1 MLEKMKSNGDKDLN
15 IIGPGTTVKGNVDSS
30 GSLLVR
36 GKITGD
42 VHASDNIEI
51 GSGGIIEGTVHGKT
65 VKIAGN
71 VRGTISATDTLCFIG
86 KAVVQGDISAL
97 KLIIEEG
104 ARFNGKCTMNEQ
116 SAMPPRAKE

>member
-1 MLEKMKSNGDKDLN
+1 MLEKIKSNGDREMN
-15 IIGPGTTVKGNVDSS
+15 IIGPGTTVNGNVDSS
-30 GSLLVR
+30 GSLLIR

-42 VHASDNIEI
+42 VHATDNIEV
-51 GSGGIIEGTVHGKT
+51 GSGGTIEGIVHGKT

-71 VRGTISATDTLCFIG
+71 VRGTISATDTLLFVG
-86 KAVVQGDISAL
+86 KAIVQGDITAL

-116 SAMPPRAKE
+116 PIVPPRMKE

>member
-1 MLEKMKSNGDKDLN
+1 MLEKMKSNGDREMN

-30 GSLLVR
+30 GSLLIR

-42 VHASDNIEI
+42 VHATDNIEVR
-51 GSGGIIEGTVHGKT
+51 SGGTIEGTVHGKT

-71 VRGTISATDTLCFIG
+71 VRGTISATDTLWFIG
-86 KAVVQGDISAL
+86 KAIVQGDITAL

-116 SAMPPRAKE
+116 PIVPPRMKE